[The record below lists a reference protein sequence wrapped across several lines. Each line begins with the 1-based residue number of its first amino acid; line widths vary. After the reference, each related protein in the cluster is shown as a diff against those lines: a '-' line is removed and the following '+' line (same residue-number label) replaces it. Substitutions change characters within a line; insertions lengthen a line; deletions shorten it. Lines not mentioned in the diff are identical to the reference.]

1 MNAKSKRYNVT
12 LPPAIG
18 EALDRWAEAEGNK
31 PTSLASFLLEQVVR
45 QAIDKG
51 KIPASEPKPKTPNY
65 RSFRELLLGNID
77 RLEENPKLKERVGIL
92 VSGEKP
98 TEQDKL
104 RIALTLGLS
113 EEIVEK
119 LCEGKN
125 GKQNGTPV

>member
-1 MNAKSKRYNVT
+1 M
-12 LPPAIG
+12 
-18 EALDRWAEAEGNK
+18 E
-31 PTSLASFLLEQVVR
+31 
-45 QAIDKG
+45 KG
-51 KIPASEPKPKTPNY
+51 KIPPETKSKPLY

-77 RLEENPKLKERVGIL
+77 RLEENPKLRERVGVL

-113 EEIVEK
+113 EETVEK

-125 GKQNGTPV
+125 GKQNGMPV

>member
-1 MNAKSKRYNVT
+1 MNAKSKRYNIT

-18 EALDRWAEAEGNK
+18 EALDRWAEAERNK
-31 PTSLASFLLEQVVR
+31 PTSLASFLVEQIIR
-45 QAIDKG
+45 QAMEKG
-51 KIPASEPKPKTPNY
+51 KIPPETKSKPLY

-77 RLEENPKLKERVGIL
+77 RLEENPKLRERVGVL

-113 EEIVEK
+113 EETVEK

-125 GKQNGTPV
+125 GKQNGMPV

>member
-1 MNAKSKRYNVT
+1 MNAKSKRYNIT

-18 EALDRWAEAEGNK
+18 EALDRWAEAERNK
-31 PTSLASFLLEQVVR
+31 PTSLASFLVEQIIR
-45 QAIDKG
+45 QAMEKG
-51 KIPASEPKPKTPNY
+51 KIPPETKTKPLIY

-77 RLEENPKLKERVGIL
+77 RLEENPKLRERVGAL
-92 VSGEKP
+92 VNGEKP

-113 EEIVEK
+113 EETVEK

-125 GKQNGTPV
+125 GKQNGMPV